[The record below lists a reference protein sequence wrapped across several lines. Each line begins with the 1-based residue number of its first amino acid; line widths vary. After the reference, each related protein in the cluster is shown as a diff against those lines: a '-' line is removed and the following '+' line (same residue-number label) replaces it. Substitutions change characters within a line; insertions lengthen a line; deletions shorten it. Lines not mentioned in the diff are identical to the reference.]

1 MLQSCEENL
10 GNETAATE
18 SSRCCGFTEF
28 RGKQGLSWPNPS
40 KKSCKVKHT
49 WNRKR
54 LLGNK
59 IQNYGNQLF
68 NSFSLGY
75 AQIV

>member
-1 MLQSCEENL
+1 MLQRCEENL

-40 KKSCKVKHT
+40 KKKVETHLEFKIMVINFLIPFPWATLKLSKHMQK
-49 WNRKR
+49 N
-54 LLGNK
+54 LCMH
-59 IQNYGNQLF
+59 
-68 NSFSLGY
+68 
-75 AQIV
+75 